1 MDRYPPTPNRHAM
14 SHISKIPETFVQEL
28 KVSGKGD
35 AFSERDYKEEMRWA
49 QTHS

>member
-1 MDRYPPTPNRHAM
+1 M
-14 SHISKIPETFVQEL
+14 SHISKIPETFVQEV